1 MALEPIAA
9 KWVRAISI
17 STAIA
22 AAAYLTTVLW
32 VGRSQVAAALKLI
45 SVETLIGLVGLS
57 VTNYALRFLRWH
69 YYIRKLGSTI
79 SIRHN
84 FRIYIAG
91 FALTTTPGKAGEM
104 ARSLWLRPYGV
115 PVKLSVAAFFAERLQ
130 DFIAVLLLAC
140 FGATLY
146 PHGIWLLSISL
157 GVLLVGLV
165 VLFVPSISHAA
176 ENWVI
181 VHRAQST
188 ALARRLSD
196 ILDHTRMCLTPGR
209 FCAGLV
215 VGLFAWG
222 AEAWA
227 FSILLQAMGH
237 SLGMVIPLA
246 IFSLSMLAGAVSFMP
261 GGLGGSE
268 ATMLVLL
275 RLYGTPLPI
284 AVAATLLIQL
294 TTLWFAVLLGIIA
307 LLIRVKIPPQ
317 SSLAPGSSTQPHSG

>member
-1 MALEPIAA
+1 
-9 KWVRAISI
+9 
-17 STAIA
+17 
-22 AAAYLTTVLW
+22 
-32 VGRSQVAAALKLI
+32 
-45 SVETLIGLVGLS
+45 
-57 VTNYALRFLRWH
+57 
-69 YYIRKLGSTI
+69 
-79 SIRHN
+79 
-84 FRIYIAG
+84 
-91 FALTTTPGKAGEM
+91 
-104 ARSLWLRPYGV
+104 
-115 PVKLSVAAFFAERLQ
+115 
-130 DFIAVLLLAC
+130 
-140 FGATLY
+140 
-146 PHGIWLLSISL
+146 
-157 GVLLVGLV
+157 
-165 VLFVPSISHAA
+165 
-176 ENWVI
+176 
-181 VHRAQST
+181 
-188 ALARRLSD
+188 
-196 ILDHTRMCLTPGR
+196 MCLTPGR